1 MARLSA
7 RLVSNLLLLALAV
20 GVGVLLLRV
29 DPGADGLPG
38 LRPEPMFGEEELP
51 PLRGTWRE
59 EAEALPAGAEA
70 SPAAAEAPP
79 AAGIAPSVA
88 GTPAAAPPAVTEALY
103 ADWARARRLLR
114 QRDFAGAEQAYRAL
128 VRRWPGHPDLHGEL
142 GNVYVFLDRRAAA
155 REAFGRARELLRPLG
170 PSLPL
175 RAVERWLAADGGY

>member
-7 RLVSNLLLLALAV
+7 RLVSNLLLLALAA

-38 LRPEPMFGEEELP
+38 LRPEPMFEEEELP

-59 EAEALPAGAEA
+59 EAEAP
-70 SPAAAEAPP
+70 PAAAAAPP
-79 AAGIAPSVA
+79 AAGTAPSAVE
-88 GTPAAAPPAVTEALY
+88 TPAAAPAVADALY

-114 QRDFAGAEQAYRAL
+114 QRDFAGAEQAYQAL

-142 GNVYVFLDRRAAA
+142 GNVYVFLGRRAEA

>member
-7 RLVSNLLLLALAV
+7 RLVSNLLLLALAA

-38 LRPEPMFGEEELP
+38 LRPEPMFEEEELP

-59 EAEALPAGAEA
+59 ETQPASAAVEMP
-70 SPAAAEAPP
+70 PAAAVAPSAAEAP
-79 AAGIAPSVA
+79 
-88 GTPAAAPPAVTEALY
+88 AAAPVAGAEALY

-114 QRDFAGAEQAYRAL
+114 QRDFAGAEQAYRTL

-142 GNVYVFLDRRAAA
+142 GNVYVFLDRRAEA
-155 REAFGRARELLRPLG
+155 RAAFGRARELLRPLG

>member
-59 EAEALPAGAEA
+59 EAEAPPAV
-70 SPAAAEAPP
+70 AEAPP

-88 GTPAAAPPAVTEALY
+88 ESPAAAPPAVTEALY

>member
-38 LRPEPMFGEEELP
+38 LRSEPMFEEEELP

-59 EAEALPAGAEA
+59 EAEVPPVAEA
-70 SPAAAEAPP
+70 PAAAKLAPL
-79 AAGIAPSVA
+79 ATEE
-88 GTPAAAPPAVTEALY
+88 TPAAAPAATDALY
-103 ADWARARRLLR
+103 ADWARARLLLR

-142 GNVYVFLDRRAAA
+142 GNVYVFLGRRAEA

>member
-7 RLVSNLLLLALAV
+7 RLVSNLLLLALAA

-38 LRPEPMFGEEELP
+38 LRTEPMFEEEELP

-59 EAEALPAGAEA
+59 EAEAPPAG
-70 SPAAAEAPP
+70 AEAPP
-79 AAGIAPSVA
+79 AAAAPAAGTAPSAVE
-88 GTPAAAPPAVTEALY
+88 TPAAAPVVADALY

-142 GNVYVFLDRRAAA
+142 GNVYVFLGRRAEA

>member
-20 GVGVLLLRV
+20 AVGALLLRV

-38 LRPEPMFGEEELP
+38 LRTEPMFEADELP

-59 EAEALPAGAEA
+59 EAEAEA
-70 SPAAAEAPP
+70 PAAADAAPP
-79 AAGIAPSVA
+79 AAGEA
-88 GTPAAAPPAVTEALY
+88 PAAAPAAGTEALY

-114 QRDFAGAEQAYRAL
+114 QRDLAGAERAYRAL
-128 VRRWPGHPDLHGEL
+128 VRRWPGHPDLVGEL
-142 GNVYVFLDRRAAA
+142 GNVYVFLGRRAEA
-155 REAFGRARELLRPLG
+155 RAAFGRARELLRPLG

-175 RAVERWLAADGGY
+175 RAVERWLAADGDY

>member
-7 RLVSNLLLLALAV
+7 RLVSNLLLLALAA
-20 GVGVLLLRV
+20 GVGALLLRV

-38 LRPEPMFGEEELP
+38 LRTEPMFEADELP

-59 EAEALPAGAEA
+59 
-70 SPAAAEAPP
+70 AAEAPP
-79 AAGIAPSVA
+79 AADAVPPASGE
-88 GTPAAAPPAVTEALY
+88 TPAAAPAAGVAALY

-114 QRDFAGAEQAYRAL
+114 QRDMAGAERAYRAL
-128 VRRWPGHPDLHGEL
+128 VRRWPGHPDLVGEL
-142 GNVYVFLDRRAAA
+142 GNVYVFLGRRAEA
-155 REAFGRARELLRPLG
+155 RAAFGRARELLRPLG